1 MSKTV
6 KTSRTKV
13 LAFLPVLIYDRRY
26 LKRTKR
32 GEDLCQTQRNFMV
45 LQKQI
50 HQKEAK
56 QNLEID
62 IKYYVT
68 KILIG
73 KVNSRKYGIEIIKE
87 EKQGNTT
94 TKERSKINGL
104 SNNERVIK
112 NLLELLMK
120 NRVTP
125 MSTEEVIDDLRRNPQ
140 VIYDML

>member
-1 MSKTV
+1 MLD
-6 KTSRTKV
+6 TKK
-13 LAFLPVLIYDRRY
+13 LYGIAKIDSLEL
-26 LKRTKR
+26 
-32 GEDLCQTQRNFMV
+32 E
-45 LQKQI
+45 
-50 HQKEAK
+50 EAK

-73 KVNSRKYGIEIIKE
+73 EVNSRKYGIEIIKE

>member
-1 MSKTV
+1 MLD
-6 KTSRTKV
+6 TKK
-13 LAFLPVLIYDRRY
+13 LYGIAKIDSLEL
-26 LKRTKR
+26 
-32 GEDLCQTQRNFMV
+32 E
-45 LQKQI
+45 
-50 HQKEAK
+50 EAK

-140 VIYDML
+140 VIYDMLKNKVKIKYAIKI